1 MNSKQIVKLVKAL
14 VEVEVSKK
22 HEHFLTKTFPKILEE
37 EVNKRLSNSSS
48 TPKTIQEEVDP
59 FSLANAVLDDDRQST
74 ENKTYS
80 TNPALN
86 EVIATAKGFDHMD
99 KTVSFGT
106 KDVAMGGGVPPN
118 LQHSMAAKMGYGNI
132 GGTSQKQGLGVQT
145 GLPGLDRVLNRDN
158 SALVKAF
165 DKKKGPWRPGME

>member
-37 EVNKRLSNSSS
+37 EVNKRLSNSST
-48 TPKTIQEEVDP
+48 TPKTIQEEVDS

-86 EVIATAKGFDHMD
+86 EAIATAKGFDHMD

-165 DKKKGPWRPGME
+165 NKKKGPWRPGME

>member
-48 TPKTIQEEVDP
+48 TSKTIQEEVDP

-86 EVIATAKGFDHMD
+86 EAIATAKGFDHMD

-165 DKKKGPWRPGME
+165 NKKKGPWRPGME